1 MMPFYYGTS
10 LVVIRLLS
18 FVVIVVVSSF
28 QPPIAHNNHVVV
40 SVDGAGRAQWI
51 PNYHAARMSARS
63 TTGANTIIINNNDEE
78 EQQQQQQ
85 QQQQQLVLFDEYLPS
100 SHPLHALLSATAEA
114 CLPRLEVDGINAS
127 GGDGSFRYEWGTWC
141 CRTKLEIVRQC
152 TEEIRLIVGAYD
164 NLINSN
170 GRITTT
176 TTTTTNEK
184 QIMTTTSTG
193 REGKRIRVASG
204 MYWDIILNILPQS
217 YRVQYKWP
225 EGSWTL
231 LQPMTGVIEISQ
243 LRGPNKDG
251 YLVPMRPKDL
261 RGGGDGSGML
271 GSGSS
276 SKEEVESDDD
286 DDDDDDA
293 ASIQSDKRKYSTS
306 AGDGSC
312 VKYLGGPLRRYTGKA
327 AAGSTMLEIN
337 IRPPIAVNVNAT
349 ERETDIEDMEWEYAK
364 SVFLRVKTNK
374 VVIVEEDQ
382 ILKND
387 KEEQQTVVVSSAT
400 DAPSSS
406 LTSTGLN
413 KKLGMEFE
421 NVGGLDSQLDDI
433 AVSFILDC

>member
-10 LVVIRLLS
+10 LVVIRVLS

-51 PNYHAARMSARS
+51 PNHQAVRMSARS

-78 EQQQQQQ
+78 EQQQ
-85 QQQQQLVLFDEYLPS
+85 LVLFDEYLPTT
-100 SHPLHALLSATAEA
+100 HPLHALLCATAEA
-114 CLPRLEVDGINAS
+114 CLPLEVDGINAN
-127 GGDGSFRYEWGTWC
+127 GDGSFRYEWGTWC
-141 CRTKLEIVRQC
+141 CRDKLEIVRQC

-176 TTTTTNEK
+176 TTTTTTNENK
-184 QIMTTTSTG
+184 EQIMTTSTTG

-204 MYWDIILNILPQS
+204 KYWDVILNLLPKS
-217 YRVQYKWP
+217 SRLQYKWP

-231 LQPMTGVIEISQ
+231 LQPMTGVVEVSQ
-243 LRGPNKDG
+243 LRGPDKDG
-251 YLVPMRPKDL
+251 YFVPMRPKDL

-276 SKEEVESDDD
+276 EEEEEVESDDD
-286 DDDDDDA
+286 DDDDDDDA
-293 ASIQSDKRKYSTS
+293 ARIQSDKRMYSTS

-312 VKYLGGPLRRYTGKA
+312 IKYLGGPLRRYTGKA

-337 IRPPIAVNVNAT
+337 IRPPIAVNVNAA

-374 VVIVEEDQ
+374 VVIVEEDE

-400 DAPSSS
+400 NAPSSS

>member
-1 MMPFYYGTS
+1 MMMMMPFYYGTS

-18 FVVIVVVSSF
+18 FVVIAVVSSF

-51 PNYHAARMSARS
+51 PNYQAVRMSARS
-63 TTGANTIIINNNDEE
+63 TTRVANTIIINNNDEE
-78 EQQQQQQ
+78 E

-141 CRTKLEIVRQC
+141 CRTKLEIVQQC

-170 GRITTT
+170 GRI

-276 SKEEVESDDD
+276 KEEVESDDD
-286 DDDDDDA
+286 NDDDDA
-293 ASIQSDKRKYSTS
+293 ANIQSDKRKYSTS

-312 VKYLGGPLRRYTGKA
+312 VKYLGGPIRRYTGKA

-337 IRPPIAVNVNAT
+337 IRPPIAVNVNAA

-374 VVIVEEDQ
+374 AS
-382 ILKND
+382 LKND

-400 DAPSSS
+400 DAPSSFF
-406 LTSTGLN
+406 TSTGLN